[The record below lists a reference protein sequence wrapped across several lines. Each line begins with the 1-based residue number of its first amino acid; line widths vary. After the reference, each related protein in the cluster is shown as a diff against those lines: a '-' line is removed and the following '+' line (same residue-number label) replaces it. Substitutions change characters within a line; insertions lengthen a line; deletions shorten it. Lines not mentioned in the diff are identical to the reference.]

1 MEKLITPR
9 SVTHFSRRRFLLAG
23 AAVGA
28 SLPFADRE
36 AEAAGADL
44 PEPRR
49 HLGGMVKQKTAMN
62 FFTGFSAESVKTSG
76 TTIHVLRK
84 GTGRPLLLLHGYPET
99 HLTWHKVAPQ
109 LAEQFSVIVPDLRGY
124 GDSGKPEG
132 GERHENYSFRA
143 MAQDQVDVMRHY
155 GHERFFVA
163 AHDRGARAAHR
174 LCLDHHDKVEKVC
187 LMDVAPTLTM
197 YQGTNQ
203 AFATAYMWWFFL
215 IQPYPLPEHMI
226 GLDPVFY
233 LRRVFGGLNKTPG
246 AIAPVTL
253 PP

>member
-28 SLPFADRE
+28 SLPFADRG

-62 FFTGFSAESVKTSG
+62 FFPGFSAESVKTSG

-174 LCLDHHDKVEKVC
+174 S
-187 LMDVAPTLTM
+187 P
-197 YQGTNQ
+197 
-203 AFATAYMWWFFL
+203 
-215 IQPYPLPEHMI
+215 
-226 GLDPVFY
+226 
-233 LRRVFGGLNKTPG
+233 
-246 AIAPVTL
+246 
-253 PP
+253 